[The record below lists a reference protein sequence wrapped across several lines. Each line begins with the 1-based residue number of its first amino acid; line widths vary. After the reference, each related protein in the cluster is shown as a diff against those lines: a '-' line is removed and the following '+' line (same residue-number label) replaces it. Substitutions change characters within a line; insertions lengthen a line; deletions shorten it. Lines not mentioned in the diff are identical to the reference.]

1 VSSAVARAAGPLGG
15 ALALHLLAALLLLRL
30 SLALPPPALP
40 KSVVQFD
47 VVVKPPEPVKPAE
60 PAPPPPK
67 PLPAPVK
74 IARTVRPPPK
84 ALPPPVQEPIPETKA
99 PPPPTKE
106 APEPTN
112 APTIVTGITMESTSQ
127 GGTMSVAAG
136 NTLRGTPA
144 EKAPEPAQ
152 VKPYKAEQYASAAQ
166 VTELPAPLNREA
178 VNLRKYYPPE
188 ALRQGFEG
196 DVVLRL
202 LIDSDGTIAK
212 VDIVSDPGQGLGPAA
227 AKAVR
232 EYRFR
237 PAKVNGTP
245 VATTVPFTIHFT
257 IPD

>member
-1 VSSAVARAAGPLGG
+1 VPLKITRAP
-15 ALALHLLAALLLLRL
+15 RVT
-30 SLALPPPALP
+30 PQP
-40 KSVVQFD
+40 
-47 VVVKPPEPVKPAE
+47 
-60 PAPPPPK
+60 
-67 PLPAPVK
+67 
-74 IARTVRPPPK
+74 
-84 ALPPPVQEPIPETKA
+84 LPPPVQTPIPETKE

-106 APEPTN
+106 APQQTT
-112 APTIVTGITMESTSQ
+112 APTIVTGITMESTSE
-127 GGTMSVAAG
+127 GGGMAVGTG
-136 NTLRGTPA
+136 NTLRGTPEPRA
-144 EKAPEPAQ
+144 AEPAQ

-202 LIDSDGTIAK
+202 LIDSDGSIAK

-237 PAKVNGTP
+237 PAKVNGVP